1 MILYDLERKEKN
13 SECALMYMWPMT
25 SKRKIALSLFV
36 AFFFCR
42 NEMQADNY
50 NSCWN
55 SQSNHP
61 ACSWK
66 FCKSL

>member
-36 AFFFCR
+36 AADIIGAGITLFCCVSLWITR
-42 NEMQADNY
+42 N
-50 NSCWN
+50 
-55 SQSNHP
+55 
-61 ACSWK
+61 
-66 FCKSL
+66 FSLEFVGGHGE